1 MSFLRALRTV
11 ALPRAA
17 IAVPRSNAIRSNA
30 LALQRAWYSAPSS
43 GLQKT
48 EIEARV
54 LDVLKS
60 FEKVKADK
68 VSSYNS

>member
-1 MSFLRALRTV
+1 MASFLRALRPIAV
-11 ALPRAA
+11 SRAA
-17 IAVPRSNAIRSNA
+17 FSAPHSATLRSNAF
-30 LALQRAWYSAPSS
+30 ALQRAWYSASS

-60 FEKVKADK
+60 FEKVKTDS
-68 VSSYNS
+68 VSTLP